1 MVSELERMAE
11 AAKAAR
17 IKLLNDMSVVEPRT
31 PGEPWPWTKYV
42 LPKPHDLD
50 QRLEELRER
59 IARREERRRLVR
71 KVRGVSVIFW
81 LETAILGFV
90 VLVIFLN
97 ALS

>member
-31 PGEPWPWTKYV
+31 PGEPCPWKRYILPKKRPVHWPYV
-42 LPKPHDLD
+42 L
-50 QRLEELRER
+50 
-59 IARREERRRLVR
+59 
-71 KVRGVSVIFW
+71 W